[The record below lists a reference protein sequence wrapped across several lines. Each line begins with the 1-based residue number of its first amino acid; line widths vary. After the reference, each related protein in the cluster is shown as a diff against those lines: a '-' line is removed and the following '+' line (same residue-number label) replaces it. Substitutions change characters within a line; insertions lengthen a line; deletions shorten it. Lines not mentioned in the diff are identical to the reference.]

1 MDTLFK
7 PAKNMNS
14 RELEIQLLKSFALN
28 PTSDQQKAINHISRF
43 HTSEKENPAYIL
55 KGYAGTG
62 KTSILGAYVKTLAKS
77 GQKFV
82 LMAPTGRAAKVLSAY
97 TGKTAHTI
105 HRYIYFI
112 VTASNGVPRV
122 TLGKN
127 KLQNTVFIIDEAS
140 MISDSSQNNEGGFS
154 GRSLLDDLIEYVFS
168 SSGNKIVLVGDTAQL
183 PPVGLNI
190 SPALDFEYLKGAYNI
205 TAHSFEMKEVMR
217 QSLDSGILFSATSLR
232 NKLREE
238 NPSLPMLSLDGFK
251 NDVKIISDGEDFNE
265 ILQQTFYDAGESK
278 GVLVCRSNKRA
289 NIFNQQIRSAILQ
302 KESEIE
308 SGDILM
314 VVKNNY
320 FWLEK
325 TSKAG
330 FIANGEMLEILR
342 VTKIED
348 LYGFRFAEAEI
359 RLLDYPEEQEFTVKL
374 LLDTIMIDG
383 PGLNDDDR
391 NRLFENVLE
400 DYQDIPQRRQRVA
413 KVMVNP
419 YFNALHVK
427 FAYAMTCHKT
437 QGGQW
442 PTVILDQGWLND
454 EMINI
459 EYLRWLYTAFT
470 RSTNKLYLINFREDF
485 FE

>member
-1 MDTLFK
+1 MD
-7 PAKNMNS
+7 NQ
-14 RELEIQLLKSFALN
+14 ELEKQLLLN
-28 PTSDQQKAINHISRF
+28 FSHSPTNDQQRAINHISRF
-43 HTSEKENPAYIL
+43 HSSQKQNPAYIL

-62 KTSILGAYVKTLAKS
+62 KTSILGAYVKTLVENR
-77 GQKFV
+77 QRFV

-112 VTASNGVPRV
+112 LTAGNGVPKV

-127 KLQNTVFIIDEAS
+127 KLQNTVFIVDEAS
-140 MISDSSQNNEGGFS
+140 MISDSSQMNEGGFS
-154 GRSLLDDLIEYVFS
+154 GRSLLDDLVEYVFS
-168 SSGNKIVLVGDTAQL
+168 SSGNKIILVGDTAQL
-183 PPVGLNI
+183 PPIGLDI
-190 SPALDFEYLKGAYNI
+190 SPALDFEYLKNAYNI

-217 QSLDSGILFSATSLR
+217 QALDSGILFSATSLR
-232 NKLREE
+232 NKIREE
-238 NPSLPMLSLDGFK
+238 NSNLPMLNLDGFK
-251 NDVKIISDGEDFNE
+251 NDVKIISDGNDFEE
-265 ILQQTFYDAGESK
+265 ILQETFYDAGESK
-278 GVLVCRSNKRA
+278 GVLICRTNKRA
-289 NIFNQQIRSAILQ
+289 NIFNQQIRSGILQ
-302 KESEIE
+302 KEAEIE

-342 VTKIED
+342 IVKIEEV
-348 LYGFRFAEAEI
+348 YGFRFAEAEI

-374 LLDTIMIDG
+374 LLDTIMADG
-383 PGLNDDDR
+383 PGLNNEDR

-400 DYQDIPQRRQRVA
+400 DYQDIPQRGKRIA

-419 YFNALHVK
+419 YFNALHIK
-427 FAYAMTCHKT
+427 FAYALTCHKT

-454 EMINI
+454 EMINT

-470 RSTNKLYLINFREDF
+470 RSTEKLFLINFREDF

>member
-1 MDTLFK
+1 
-7 PAKNMNS
+7 MNNQ
-14 RELEIQLLKSFALN
+14 ELEKQLLSNFSHS
-28 PTSDQQKAINHISRF
+28 PTNDQQKAINHISRF
-43 HTSEKENPAYIL
+43 HTSQKQNPAYIL

-62 KTSILGAYVKTLAKS
+62 KTSILGAYVKTLVKNR
-77 GQKFV
+77 QRFV

-112 VTASNGVPRV
+112 LTTGNGVPKV

-127 KLQNTVFIIDEAS
+127 KLQNTVFIVDEAS
-140 MISDSSQNNEGGFS
+140 MISDSSQMNEGGFS
-154 GRSLLDDLIEYVFS
+154 GRSLLDDLVEYVFS
-168 SSGNKIVLVGDTAQL
+168 SSGNKIILVGDTAQL
-183 PPVGLNI
+183 PPIGLDI
-190 SPALDFEYLKGAYNI
+190 SPALDFEYLKNAYNI

-217 QSLDSGILFSATSLR
+217 QALDSGILFSATSLR
-232 NKLREE
+232 NKIREE
-238 NPSLPMLSLDGFK
+238 NSNLPMLNLDGFK
-251 NDVKIISDGEDFNE
+251 NDVKIISDGNDFEE
-265 ILQQTFYDAGESK
+265 ILQETFYDAGESK
-278 GVLVCRSNKRA
+278 GVLICRTNKRA
-289 NIFNQQIRSAILQ
+289 NIFNQQIRSGILQ

-342 VTKIED
+342 IVKIEEV
-348 LYGFRFAEAEI
+348 YGFRFAEAEI

-374 LLDTIMIDG
+374 LLDTIMADG
-383 PGLNDDDR
+383 PGLNNEDR

-400 DYQDIPQRRQRVA
+400 DYQDIPQRGKRIA

-419 YFNALHVK
+419 YFNALHIK
-427 FAYAMTCHKT
+427 FAYALTCHKT

-454 EMINI
+454 EMINT

-470 RSTNKLYLINFREDF
+470 RSTEKLFLINFREDF

>member
-1 MDTLFK
+1 
-7 PAKNMNS
+7 MNS
-14 RELEIQLLKSFALN
+14 CELEIELLKSFALS
-28 PTSDQQKAINHISRF
+28 PTSDQQTAINHISRF
-43 HTSEKENPAYIL
+43 HTSDKENPAYIL

-62 KTSILGAYVKTLAKS
+62 KTSILGAYVKTLAGS
-77 GQKFV
+77 MQKFV

-112 VTASNGVPRV
+112 VTASNGIPRI

-127 KLQNTVFIIDEAS
+127 KLQNTVFIVDEAS
-140 MISDSSQNNEGGFS
+140 MISDSSINNEGGFS
-154 GRSLLDDLIEYVFS
+154 ARSLLDDLIEYVFS
-168 SSGNKIVLVGDTAQL
+168 NSGNKLILVGDTAQL
-183 PPVGLNI
+183 PPVGLDI

-205 TAHSFEMKEVMR
+205 TTHSFEMKEVMR

-232 NKLREE
+232 NKLKDQ
-238 NPSLPMLSLDGFK
+238 NSDLPMLSLNGFK
-251 NDVKIISDGEDFNE
+251 NDVKIISDGNDFEE
-265 ILQQTFYDAGESK
+265 ILQETFYDAGESK
-278 GVLVCRSNKRA
+278 GVLICRTNKRA
-289 NIFNQQIRSAILQ
+289 NIFNQQIRTVVLQ
-302 KESEIE
+302 RETEIE

-320 FWLEK
+320 FWLDK

-342 VTKIED
+342 ITKIEE

-374 LLDTIMIDG
+374 LLDTIMVDG
-383 PGLNDDDR
+383 PGLNDKDR
-391 NRLFENVLE
+391 NLIFENVLA
-400 DYQDIPQRRQRVA
+400 DYQDIPQRSKRVA

-442 PTVILDQGWLND
+442 PTVILDQGWLSD
-454 EMINI
+454 EMINT

-470 RSTNKLYLINFREDF
+470 RSTNKLFLINFREDF

>member
-1 MDTLFK
+1 
-7 PAKNMNS
+7 MNS
-14 RELEIQLLKSFALN
+14 HELEIELIKFFELS
-28 PTSDQQKAINHISRF
+28 PTLDQEKAINHISRF
-43 HTSEKENPAYIL
+43 HTSHKPNPSYIL

-62 KTSILGAYVKTLAKS
+62 KTSILGAYVKTLSKNN
-77 GQKFV
+77 QKFV
-82 LMAPTGRAAKVLSAY
+82 LMAPTGRAAKVLSSY
-97 TGKTAHTI
+97 TGQTAHTI

-112 VTASNGVPRV
+112 ATASNGIPKV

-140 MISDSSQNNEGGFS
+140 MISDSSLNNEGGFS
-154 GRSLLDDLIEYVFS
+154 SRSLLDDLVEYVFS
-168 SSGNKIVLVGDTAQL
+168 SSGNRIILVGDTAQL
-183 PPVGLNI
+183 PPVGLDI
-190 SPALDFEYLKGAYNI
+190 SPALDFEYLKNAYNI

-232 NKLREE
+232 NKLTEQNSE
-238 NPSLPMLSLDGFK
+238 LPLLSLKGFK
-251 NDVKIISDGEDFNE
+251 NDVKIISDSNDFEE

-278 GVLVCRSNKRA
+278 GVLICRTNKRA

-330 FIANGEMLEILR
+330 FIANGEMLEIMR
-342 VTKIED
+342 ISKIED

-359 RLLDYPEEQEFTVKL
+359 RLLDYPDEQEFTVKL
-374 LLDTIMIDG
+374 LLDTIMVDG
-383 PGLNDDDR
+383 PGLNNDDR
-391 NRLFENVLE
+391 NRLFESVLE
-400 DYQDIPQRRQRVA
+400 DYNDIPQRSKRIA
-413 KVMVNP
+413 KVMANQ
-419 YFNALHVK
+419 YFNALHIK

-454 EMINI
+454 EMINT

-470 RSTNKLYLINFREDF
+470 RSTNKLFLINFRDDF